1 MALVN
6 FTNLDFNQIKTS
18 LKDYLRANSNFSDYD
33 FEGSNLSSIIDVLAY
48 NTYINSYN
56 ANMISNEVFID
67 SATLRENVVALA
79 RNIGYTPR
87 SITAAKAIISFFVD
101 TTGFTTKPVTLT
113 LKKGIVATA
122 ASVFG
127 SESYSFAIPSD
138 ITVPVI
144 DGIATFSN
152 IEIFQGTFLTSNFT
166 VSAEIPAPPSRYIL
180 ENANIDT
187 STMEVQVRST
197 EASTAAKKYVFSD
210 TLIEVTSSSCV
221 YFLQEVEDQ
230 RYELIFGDGVFGKK
244 LESLNYIEVSYV
256 TTNGS
261 AGNNV
266 SSFSFN
272 GRIVDNNNNLVSTG
286 ISIITTIENSLGG
299 KEIESVESVKR
310 YAPKVYS
317 AFNRA
322 VTAGDYEALI
332 PKIYPEAESVS
343 VFGGE
348 ELNPPQWG
356 KVFITIKPFYGP
368 YVPNSIK
375 NNIKT
380 LIKKYSVAGIVCE
393 IQDLKYLYV
402 EVDVNAYYNPNLV
415 SDAAAVKTMIANN
428 VNSYANSTELNKYG
442 AKFKYSKFQTV
453 VDNSNESIT
462 SNITK
467 VNIRRDMK
475 PLLNQAA
482 EYELCFGNS
491 FYIKNTNGY
500 NIQSSGFTI
509 FGQADTLYL
518 GDKPG
523 ADKKTGSL
531 FLFRLQ
537 SRNNPVVVKTNVG
550 TIFYNK
556 GEILLKP
563 ITFTN
568 TSKKIQEMPI
578 IEVSACPQS
587 NDVIGLQDLYLQLDV
602 SKSTVDMVVDTI
614 GAGEG
619 SSGTS
624 YTATS
629 SYTRGNIARLT
640 ESEGE
645 NTSLQSLDTYVL
657 GGNTQPE
664 LQGDP
669 TAPDAAL
676 STVSSSGAISPTT
689 SSSSSLY

>member
-6 FTNLDFNQIKTS
+6 FTDLDFNQIKTS
-18 LKDYLRANSNFSDYD
+18 LKDYLRANSNFTDYD

-87 SITAAKAIISFFVD
+87 SITASKAIISFFVD

-113 LKKGIVATA
+113 LKKGVVTTA

-138 ITVPVI
+138 ITVPVV
-144 DGIATFSN
+144 DGIATFLN
-152 IEIFQGTFLTSNFT
+152 IEIYEGTFLTSNFT
-166 VSAEIPAPPSRYIL
+166 VSAENPAPPTKYIL
-180 ENANIDT
+180 ENSNIDT
-187 STMEVQVRST
+187 STLEVQVRPT
-197 EASTAAKKYVFSD
+197 QASTSSKKYVFSD
-210 TLIEVTSSSCV
+210 TLIEVTSSSRV
-221 YFLQEVEDQ
+221 YFIQEVEDQ
-230 RYELIFGDGVFGKK
+230 RYELIFGDGVFGEK
-244 LESLNYIEVSYV
+244 LESLNYIEVSYI
-256 TTNGS
+256 TTNGA

-272 GRIVDNNNNLVSTG
+272 GRILDNNNNLVSTG
-286 ISIITTIENSLGG
+286 ISIITTIEDSVGG
-299 KEIESVESVKR
+299 KEIESTDSIKR
-310 YAPKVYS
+310 FAPKIYS
-317 AFNRA
+317 TYNRA

-368 YVPNSIK
+368 YVPDSIK
-375 NNIKT
+375 NNLKT
-380 LIKKYSVAGIVCE
+380 QLRKYSVAGIVAE

-402 EVDVNAYYNPNLV
+402 EVDVNAYYNPNLA
-415 SDAAAVKTMIANN
+415 SNAAAVKTVVSNN
-428 VNSYANSTELNKYG
+428 INSYADSSEMNKYG
-442 AKFKYSKFQTV
+442 AKFRYSKFQTV

-467 VNIRRDMK
+467 VTIRRDMK

-482 EYELCFGNS
+482 EYELCFGNP
-491 FYIKNTNGY
+491 FYIKNMNGY
-500 NIQSSGFTI
+500 NIQSSGFNI

-518 GDKPG
+518 GDKP
-523 ADKKTGSL
+523 AANKQTGTL
-531 FLFRLQ
+531 FFFRLQ
-537 SRNNPVVVKTNVG
+537 SRNNPVIVKTNVG
-550 TIFYNK
+550 TVYYNK

-563 ITFTN
+563 TTFTN
-568 TSKKIQEMPI
+568 TSKKIQEIPV

-602 SKSTVDMVVDTI
+602 SKSTVDMVADTI
-614 GAGEG
+614 GSGEG
-619 SSGTS
+619 SSGS
-624 YTATS
+624 NYTATS
-629 SYTRGNIARLT
+629 SYIRGDIARLT
-640 ESEGE
+640 EEEGQ
-645 NTSLQSLDTYVL
+645 NTSLSSSDTYVL
-657 GGNTQPE
+657 GGTIQPE
-664 LQGDP
+664 LQGNP
-669 TAPDAAL
+669 AAPD
-676 STVSSSGAISPTT
+676 STPTTTTSSSRAVTPTT
-689 SSSSSLY
+689 SSSSPY